1 MTELEI
7 LAELKIAYIQL
18 EDIIENQE
26 EQIEENEKKYLRL
39 SMNNLI
45 MVYQNLYKRIEK
57 EDDKILYYENDI
69 KISKEI
75 FHDYMIKDEENVE
88 EYITS
93 ADLDEEEWWE
103 DYNFLWGN

>member
-93 ADLDEEEWWE
+93 ADLDEEKWWE
-103 DYNFLWGN
+103 DCNFLWEN